1 MRMRAHIA
9 WLITHRF
16 GGKQVGL
23 CDAVGLTSTWFSLY
37 KKGKNGRGKDLTLAE
52 LDDRHGCLRRALERH
67 ELPLETPAA
76 AAPTAAAAEGGG
88 TAKTAPRQPAA
99 KAATTAPFKA
109 PVLSVNLKDVVGA
122 NAGGQVHIISL
133 GAAVADVRW
142 KMERPGG
149 TDPLYLRDGLR
160 GRRSF
165 PARYGSVMGG
175 RTFEWWIESLDARH
189 DQSHHGAPLWVA
201 RELTGSISS
210 LGQSIIGRWKHPE
223 TGAYAGPSSPA
234 LLGAAIARHCN
245 VDVRVRGLAL
255 TGLIH
260 ESVQE
265 LLDVAA
271 ERAGLMKPEA
281 PAAPASTFGARS
293 GGLGGLKQGG
303 SRLREVG
310 EAAGIA
316 FLEAMESVAP
326 GDPEGAFA
334 QLMLKPS
341 FRNRFLASE
350 WRGGLSKAAVQ
361 EQILRT
367 PFVATFVNTYKQLN
381 GFRAKR
387 QLLSLFAPFFPY
399 AVTMQLFGVGRKVVH
414 LARVHAGEYGGARVV
429 PTSLASYRITPE
441 AAEGV
446 SAFVSKPDFTQVQS
460 LVPTMKPYLLPHSS
474 TPLGQSRRCS
484 RVRRA

>member
-1 MRMRAHIA
+1 
-9 WLITHRF
+9 
-16 GGKQVGL
+16 
-23 CDAVGLTSTWFSLY
+23 
-37 KKGKNGRGKDLTLAE
+37 
-52 LDDRHGCLRRALERH
+52 
-67 ELPLETPAA
+67 
-76 AAPTAAAAEGGG
+76 
-88 TAKTAPRQPAA
+88 
-99 KAATTAPFKA
+99 
-109 PVLSVNLKDVVGA
+109 
-122 NAGGQVHIISL
+122 
-133 GAAVADVRW
+133 
-142 KMERPGG
+142 
-149 TDPLYLRDGLR
+149 
-160 GRRSF
+160 
-165 PARYGSVMGG
+165 MGG

-429 PTSLASYRITPE
+429 PASLASYRIKPE